1 MKPEYAG
8 KAARCKQCDAPLLI
22 APDYRD
28 VRLQTGPVAATAA
41 SADTPKSGSA
51 GNAQSDLVLGQ
62 ELFGWKIGQRGALA
76 LAAAL
81 VLILMLLTMFF
92 TSRAGRAEL
101 EKERERARPKSMET
115 E

>member
-28 VRLQTGPVAATAA
+28 VRLQTATA